1 MSTSVHWNTASIES
15 IDSRGL
21 AARHIA
27 YLRKSPSDALEPLI
41 TRQRHDVIGR
51 LVEQRDPRLADAL
64 KPNLAMVYGLIEQPV
79 KVSSVDAGW
88 RISLPGLAGEILQR
102 WDAQGNHWCTVY
114 DDQLRVIAV
123 DENDQPNVETFRY
136 ADATA
141 DKAFNLCGQ
150 LIEQVDPSGRLGL
163 SSFSLR
169 GQPLRDSRTITDA
182 GTFPGSRTYSP
193 LGALLTQ
200 TDAGDHQ
207 QRMHYDRA
215 GQLQQVQLRLAPTE
229 AWQPVLEGA
238 CYNAAGQIIEQHAGN
253 KVVSTW
259 IYDDADGRLTT
270 LKAGV
275 PGQALLQHFQYVY
288 DRVAN
293 VERIN
298 DLTFKTVYFKNQ
310 VIDGCCQFTYNSLYQ
325 LTSATGRDADPSP
338 ALPGRPSPSDP
349 INHLN
354 YTQKYEYDTG
364 GNLIKLIHERAVGG
378 YTHEMFIDPTSNRGV
393 HWKEGDPDPVFD
405 TLFDRNGNLLASA
418 PGRPLYWNSRD
429 QLASATLVE
438 RDSGPSDEEVFRY
451 SQGVRVFKR
460 HEWQAATL
468 THFRQVVYLPGLEIR
483 TRDNGETLHVI
494 TLPGGR
500 GSVRCL
506 HWVDKKPDGIE
517 QDQLRYSLD
526 DELGSCLIELDQ
538 NARLISHEG
547 YYPFGGS
554 AWLTA
559 VSLLEVG
566 YKTIRYSGKEMDE
579 CGLYYYGARYY
590 APWLQRWVSA
600 DPAGSV
606 DGLNLYSFVGNNP
619 LRYVDQSGEKKE
631 DSVILNYSKFISVLE
646 GHAAQTLGQIDNII
660 HKSNIATSLAK
671 NLVGESINA
680 AIGFAG
686 GYVAGE
692 NLGSLV
698 PQHTAAGSFSS
709 QEVMP
714 FSGGLTIGNFGG
726 EVAGRTSPSV
736 ISTSGLI
743 GPLIPQTSTMSI
755 KAIDHGLDLDTSD
768 DPIDWLG
775 TGINIFF
782 NNVVGSVVPGVGA
795 VLAMGSRVQEAEDI
809 KNRLDPVKIN
819 KIESMLNEWE
829 STDNERY
836 ASAKAAFKALGTSV
850 IYPADVLPNVNYMTP
865 KSELEAIH
873 FSELT
878 QRHSNTQDLIRRART
893 GMAEYKEMG
902 TTDNQYLMKQSR
914 TGKRPHAKA

>member
-1 MSTSVHWNTASIES
+1 MSQNVHYRTPSVIAHEP
-15 IDSRGL
+15 RGL
-21 AARHIA
+21 PVRQID
-27 YLRKSPSDALEPLI
+27 YLRSVAGGALQTL
-41 TRQRHDVIGR
+41 TTLNVYNVLGKM
-51 LVEQRDPRLADAL
+51 VAQRDPRLADAL

-418 PGRPLYWNSRD
+418 PGRSLHWNSRD
-429 QLASATLVE
+429 QLASAMLVE
-438 RDSGPSDEEVFRY
+438 RDNGPSDEEVFRY

-483 TRDNGETLHVI
+483 TRDNGEELHVI

-538 NARLISHEG
+538 NARMISHEG

-559 VSLLEVG
+559 ASLLEVG

-600 DPAGSV
+600 DPAGEV
-606 DGLNLYSFVGNNP
+606 DGLNLYAFVTNNPMRYLDNGGTHKEEAANQQVIDTSNTLSTVNSEMQKLNHQLYNLTRTRDIYKSAGKKLIFTIASFVATFHAGAAGAAVGTGIGSMTGPAAPVAVPVAAAVGGIFAAEAAAKFMDRIGEETGLGYAITPDPTGFSVSNIKSKSRAEP
-619 LRYVDQSGEKKE
+619 FSVKAVVQSFSPENSAGLTKAAIETTTR
-631 DSVILNYSKFISVLE
+631 VIGKHLNVPYLK
-646 GHAAQTLGQIDNII
+646 QTLVIARQAAHLTEALNDSLGQGDLDKITANLDALDTYLNDVEAQVNEAFETLAGAAASDDRLIGALNMPMNSGPVD
-660 HKSNIATSLAK
+660 KSKIEHEFKVARSGIKQAR
-671 NLVGESINA
+671 NLVG
-680 AIGFAG
+680 
-686 GYVAGE
+686 
-692 NLGSLV
+692 
-698 PQHTAAGSFSS
+698 
-709 QEVMP
+709 
-714 FSGGLTIGNFGG
+714 
-726 EVAGRTSPSV
+726 
-736 ISTSGLI
+736 
-743 GPLIPQTSTMSI
+743 
-755 KAIDHGLDLDTSD
+755 
-768 DPIDWLG
+768 
-775 TGINIFF
+775 
-782 NNVVGSVVPGVGA
+782 
-795 VLAMGSRVQEAEDI
+795 RV
-809 KNRLDPVKIN
+809 
-819 KIESMLNEWE
+819 S
-829 STDNERY
+829 
-836 ASAKAAFKALGTSV
+836 
-850 IYPADVLPNVNYMTP
+850 
-865 KSELEAIH
+865 
-873 FSELT
+873 
-878 QRHSNTQDLIRRART
+878 
-893 GMAEYKEMG
+893 
-902 TTDNQYLMKQSR
+902 QYLIEKS
-914 TGKRPHAKA
+914 AA